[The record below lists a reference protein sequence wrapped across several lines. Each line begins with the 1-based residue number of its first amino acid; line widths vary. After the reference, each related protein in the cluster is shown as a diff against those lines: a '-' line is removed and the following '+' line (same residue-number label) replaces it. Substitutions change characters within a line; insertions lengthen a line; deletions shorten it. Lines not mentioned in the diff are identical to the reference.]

1 MKNKHS
7 HRASSIAFSFAGLL
21 LLFQSVA
28 RAAVEPPGLID
39 KTADLR
45 QAELKVM
52 DVLVDTYSDTD
63 WSAVADHIRSFPD
76 DGGNPNVMVI
86 PLSLGN
92 VFLNRYEKR
101 KNASDFELAL
111 LHFESVA
118 KQYPAWKARWLTP
131 GVVQYLVVSVHR
143 LRNQCEP
150 FDPLPQSGW
159 HKRVEKLWKIVK
171 KILKEEVEFR
181 LTIDLPHL
189 PYESCFTGDTKAEE
203 NAWEAALFAAAANF
217 LPDEPQAE
225 VWEKKAR
232 QLAYNAIT
240 RPSDPPDMEG
250 VKTCTVQ
257 EDLVLSNHGY
267 APNPYYAGATLSL
280 LAQAA
285 LTYRL
290 TGHPIPEEF
299 LHNVPELAAK
309 YSSYLGVDLSWSV
322 SSDPEGDG
330 SLFPLVFDQ
339 DLEKKAAGKKSSAGY
354 LWKPTRKTLV
364 MGTGSD
370 LWEAIQNSKV
380 VLYYLMTSYLWHFPP
395 SGCYEMRLK
404 DAGGDPVE

>member
-7 HRASSIAFSFAGLL
+7 HRASSIVTSFAALFLL
-21 LLFQSVA
+21 IHGGA

-39 KTADLR
+39 KTTELR
-45 QAELKVM
+45 PTELKVM
-52 DVLVDTYSDTD
+52 DVLLETYADTD
-63 WSAVADHIRSFPD
+63 WSAVAEHIRSFPE

-92 VFLNRYEKR
+92 VLLNRYEKK

-131 GVVQYLVVSVHR
+131 GVVQYLGVSVHR
-143 LRNQCEP
+143 LRNECEP
-150 FDPLPQSGW
+150 YVAMPSPGW
-159 HKRVEKLWKIVK
+159 HKRVERLWKDVK
-171 KILKEEVEFR
+171 RILKQEADFR

-217 LPDEPQAE
+217 LPADSQAA
-225 VWEKKAR
+225 VWEQRAR
-232 QLAYNAIT
+232 QLAYDAIT
-240 RPSDPPDMEG
+240 RPSDPPDAAG
-250 VKTCTVQ
+250 VKTCTVE
-257 EDLVLSNHGY
+257 EDLMLSNHGY
-267 APNPYYAGATLSL
+267 APNPYYAGATLAL
-280 LAQAA
+280 LAQGA

-290 TGHPIPEEF
+290 TGHPIPDEF
-299 LHNVPELAAK
+299 MHNVPELYSK
-309 YSSYLGVDLSWSV
+309 YSSYLAADLTWNV
-322 SSDPEGDG
+322 PSDPEGDG
-330 SLFPLVFDQ
+330 SLFPLLFNP
-339 DLEKKAAGKKSSAGY
+339 DLEKKAVSKKASAGY
-354 LWKPTRKTLV
+354 LWKPTQKALV

-404 DAGGDPVE
+404 EPVEGQVE